1 MANKNIRSLSSR
13 KELDDNLFENI
24 ADLSHKNAPKSDFQE
39 LAKRFMIDDSVIA
52 GTASFYDFTRE
63 SNRNKK
69 IHVCSGTACMV
80 ANTQNKLHQQLEN
93 HFDKDEIGHAA
104 CVGRCHTN
112 NAFMYNENTYSSSN
126 EKELESI
133 IVNKNYQENKYNIS
147 CNTTP
152 ILTSKIENIEAFYQL
167 AEVYKNNPQQV
178 IHEIKISNL
187 RGRGGAGFPFWFKLD
202 AVIKEPNAQKYIVC
216 NADEGDPGAYSDM
229 YLMEHQAHKV
239 LFGMYMAGLTVGA
252 NTGVLYIR
260 GEYPDSIRIVGEAIE
275 FLKEKNL
282 IGDFKFK
289 IIRGQGSYVCGEETA
304 LLSSI
309 EGLRPEVRVR
319 PPYPAQYGLFGKPT
333 VLSNVETF
341 ANIHWILENDGEA
354 YAKLGTKQST
364 GTKLVSLDSFFN
376 SPGMYEIEM
385 GTPLKTVFDQFGN
398 GLKSEI
404 KAFQIGGPLG
414 GIVPFDKIKDLTL
427 DFESLNNN
435 GFLLGHASVVSI
447 PKEFPMIQF
456 LEHLMEF
463 TADESCGKCYP
474 CRIGSFRGMEM
485 LQKAQHENYKIDRQL
500 FDDLLETLEIGSL
513 CALGGGI
520 PLPVKNALQY
530 FNEEL
535 KEYFKYNL
543 KKSLHKDTQRNT
555 KIHKEK

>member
-24 ADLSHKNAPKSDFQE
+24 ANLSHNNAQKKEFQE
-39 LAKRFMIDDSVIA
+39 LAKHFLIDDSVVA

-69 IHVCSGTACMV
+69 VHICSGTACMT
-80 ANTQNKLHQQLEN
+80 AKTQNSLHKNLEN
-93 HFDKDEIGHAA
+93 HFPSEEIGHAA
-104 CVGRCHTN
+104 CVGRCHSN
-112 NAFMYNENTYSSSN
+112 SAFMYNDKTYTAENT
-126 EKELESI
+126 EELKTILE
-133 IVNKNYQENKYNIS
+133 NKKQQENEYNIA

-152 ILTSKIENIEAFYQL
+152 ILTSKIENITGFYLL
-167 AEVYKNNPQQV
+167 AEKFKNNPQQ
-178 IHEIKISNL
+178 IIKEIKTSNL

-202 AVIKEPNAQKYIVC
+202 AVIKEVSTQKYIVC

-260 GEYPDSIRIVGEAIE
+260 GEYPDSIRIVQEAISE
-275 FLKEKNL
+275 LKSKNI
-282 IGDFKFK
+282 IGDFRFK

-304 LLSSI
+304 LLNSI

-341 ANIHWILENDGEA
+341 ANVHWILENGGDS
-354 YAKLGTKQST
+354 YANLGTKQST

-376 SPGMYEIEM
+376 KPGMYEIEM
-385 GTPLKTVFDQFGN
+385 GTDLHTIFYEYGN
-398 GLKSEI
+398 GFKEEI
-404 KAFQIGGPLG
+404 KALQIGGPLG
-414 GIVPFDKIKDLTL
+414 GIVPIHKIGELTL

-435 GFLLGHASVVSI
+435 GFLLGHASFVSI
-447 PKEFPMIQF
+447 PKDFPMIQF

-485 LQKAQHENYKIDRQL
+485 LQKAQNSTYKIDRKL
-500 FDDLLETLEIGSL
+500 FNDLLETLEIGSL
-513 CALGGGI
+513 CALGGGV
-520 PLPVKNALQY
+520 PLPIKNALQY
-530 FNEEL
+530 FNDEL
-535 KEYFKYNL
+535 QQYFTSN
-543 KKSLHKDTQRNT
+543 
-555 KIHKEK
+555 

>member
-1 MANKNIRSLSSR
+1 MANKNIRTLSSR

-24 ADLSHKNAPKSDFQE
+24 ADLSKKNASKEEFQK
-39 LAKRFMIDDSVIA
+39 LAKKFLIDDSVIA
-52 GTASFYDFTRE
+52 GTTSFYDFTRE
-63 SNRNKK
+63 ENRNKK
-69 IHVCSGTACMV
+69 IHVCSGTACMT
-80 ANTQNKLHQQLEN
+80 AKTQSNLHKSIET
-93 HFDKDEIGHAA
+93 HFADKEIGHAA
-104 CVGRCHTN
+104 CVGRCHSN
-112 NAFMYNENTYSSSN
+112 NAFMYEGKTYSASS
-126 EKELESI
+126 EDELISI
-133 IVNKNYQENKYNIS
+133 ISEKKQQENKYHIG

-152 ILTSKIENIEAFYQL
+152 ILTSKIQNISVFYGL
-167 AEVYKNNPQQV
+167 AKKFNNKPQHVIQEVKA
-178 IHEIKISNL
+178 SNL

-202 AVIKEPNAQKYIVC
+202 AVLKEPLDAISTPLNNRAQDDIQKYIVC

-260 GEYPDSIRIVGEAIE
+260 GEYPDSIREVQKAIE
-275 FLKEKNL
+275 ELKTKKL
-282 IGDFKFK
+282 IGDFRFK

-304 LLSSI
+304 LLNSI

-341 ANIHWILENDGEA
+341 ANIHWILENGGDA
-354 YAKLGTKQST
+354 YAALGTKQST

-376 SPGMYEIEM
+376 KPGMYEIEM
-385 GTPLKTVFDQFGN
+385 GTDLHTIFYEYGN
-398 GLKSEI
+398 GFKKDI
-404 KAFQIGGPLG
+404 KGFQIGGPLG
-414 GIVPFDKIKDLTL
+414 GIVPIHKIGDLTL

-435 GFLLGHASVVSI
+435 GFLLGHASFVSI
-447 PKEFPMIQF
+447 PTNFPMIKF

-474 CRIGSFRGMEM
+474 CRIGSFRGMEL
-485 LQKAQHENYKIDRQL
+485 LQKAQKDNYKIDRQL

-530 FNEEL
+530 FDDEL
-535 KEYFKYNL
+535 KNYFTSN
-543 KKSLHKDTQRNT
+543 
-555 KIHKEK
+555 

>member
-1 MANKNIRSLSSR
+1 MANKNIRSLSFR

-24 ADLSHKNAPKSDFQE
+24 ADLSHKNATKPEFQE

-80 ANTQNKLHQQLEN
+80 ANTQNKLHQHLEN
-93 HFDKDEIGHAA
+93 HFNKDEIGHAA

-112 NAFMYNENTYSSSN
+112 NAFMFNGNTYSAHN
-126 EKELESI
+126 ENELNSI
-133 IVNKNYQENKYNIS
+133 IDSKKYQENIYNIA

-152 ILTSKIENIEAFYQL
+152 ILTSKIEDLAAFYQL
-167 AEVYKNNPQQV
+167 AEIHKNNPKQV
-178 IHEIKISNL
+178 IQEIKTSNL

-202 AVIKEPNAQKYIVC
+202 AVNKEPNTQKYIVC

-239 LFGMYMAGLTVGA
+239 LFGMYMSGLTVGA

-319 PPYPAQYGLFGKPT
+319 PPYPAQYGLYGKPT

-341 ANIHWILENDGEA
+341 ANIHWILENGGEA
-354 YAKLGTKQST
+354 YEALGTENST

-376 SPGMYEIEM
+376 TPGMYEIEM
-385 GTPLKTVFDQFGN
+385 GTQLKTVFEEFGN

-427 DFESLNNN
+427 DFESLNNA

-447 PKEFPMIQF
+447 PKDFPMIQF

-535 KEYFKYNL
+535 KEYFK
-543 KKSLHKDTQRNT
+543 
-555 KIHKEK
+555 

>member
-24 ADLSHKNAPKSDFQE
+24 ADLSHKKALKPEFQE

-80 ANTQNKLHQQLEN
+80 ANTQNKLLKNLEN
-93 HFDKDEIGHAA
+93 HFEKDEIGHAA

-112 NAFMYNENTYSSSN
+112 NAFMYNDHTYSANN
-126 EKELESI
+126 EAELTDILSLRAQSRS
-133 IVNKNYQENKYNIS
+133 QENKYNIG
-147 CNTTP
+147 CNATP
-152 ILTSKIENIEAFYQL
+152 ILTSKIEDLVAFYKL
-167 AEVYKNNPQQV
+167 AEVYKNNAQKV
-178 IHEIKISNL
+178 IQEIKTSNL

-202 AVIKEPNAQKYIVC
+202 AVISAPLNNQVQDSQKYIVC

-229 YLMEHQAHKV
+229 YLMEHQPHKV
-239 LFGMYMAGLTVGA
+239 LFGMYLSGLTVGA

-260 GEYPDSIRIVGEAIE
+260 GEYPDSVRIVGEAISE
-275 FLKEKNL
+275 LKEKNL

-304 LLSSI
+304 LLNSI

-319 PPYPAQYGLFGKPT
+319 PPYPAQYGLYGKPT

-341 ANIHWILENDGEA
+341 ANIHWILENGGEA
-354 YAKLGTKQST
+354 YAALGTKQST
-364 GTKLVSLDSFFN
+364 GTKLVSLDNFFN
-376 SPGMYEIEM
+376 TPGMYEIEM
-385 GTPLKTVFDQFGN
+385 GTPLKTIFEEFGN
-398 GLKSEI
+398 GFKSEI

-414 GIVPFDKIKDLTL
+414 GIIPFDKIGNLTL
-427 DFESLNNN
+427 DFESLNSN

-447 PKEFPMIQF
+447 PKGFPMIQF

-530 FNEEL
+530 FEEEL
-535 KEYFKYNL
+535 KQYF
-543 KKSLHKDTQRNT
+543 
-555 KIHKEK
+555 E

>member
-80 ANTQNKLHQQLEN
+80 ANTQNKLHRHLEN
-93 HFDKDEIGHAA
+93 HFNKDQIGHAA
-104 CVGRCHTN
+104 CLGRCHSN
-112 NAFMYNENTYSSSN
+112 NAFMFNDNTYSAKD
-126 EKELESI
+126 EKELNSI
-133 IVNKNYQENKYNIS
+133 IDNKKYQENIYNIS

-152 ILTSKIENIEAFYQL
+152 ILTSKTENIEAFYQL
-167 AEVYKNNPQQV
+167 AEVFKNNPQQV
-178 IHEIKISNL
+178 IQEIKISNL

-202 AVIKEPNAQKYIVC
+202 AVIKEPNTQKYIVC

-309 EGLRPEVRVR
+309 EGMRPEVRVR
-319 PPYPAQYGLFGKPT
+319 PPYPARYGLFGKPT

-341 ANIHWILENDGEA
+341 ANLHWILENGGEA
-354 YAKLGTKQST
+354 YEALGTKNST

-385 GTPLKTVFDQFGN
+385 GTPLKTVFEVFGQ
-398 GLKSEI
+398 GFKSEI

-414 GIVPFDKIKDLTL
+414 GIVPFDKINDLTL

-447 PKEFPMIQF
+447 PKDFPMIQF

-530 FNEEL
+530 FEGEL
-535 KEYFKYNL
+535 KEYFK
-543 KKSLHKDTQRNT
+543 
-555 KIHKEK
+555 

>member
-1 MANKNIRSLSSR
+1 MANKNIRSLSFR

-24 ADLSHKNAPKSDFQE
+24 ADLSHKNATKPEFQE

-80 ANTQNKLHQQLEN
+80 ANTQNKLHQHLEN

-112 NAFMYNENTYSSSN
+112 NAFMFNGNTYSAKNEAELTDILSLRAQSRSQENTY
-126 EKELESI
+126 
-133 IVNKNYQENKYNIS
+133 NIA

-152 ILTSKIENIEAFYQL
+152 ILTSKIEDIAAFYKL
-167 AEVYKNNPQQV
+167 AEIHKNNPKQV
-178 IHEIKISNL
+178 IQEIKISNL

-202 AVIKEPNAQKYIVC
+202 AVNKEPNTQKYIVC

-239 LFGMYMAGLTVGA
+239 LFGMYMSGLTVGA

-319 PPYPAQYGLFGKPT
+319 PPYPAQYGLYGKPT

-341 ANIHWILENDGEA
+341 ANIHWILENGGEA
-354 YAKLGTKQST
+354 YEALGTENST

-385 GTPLKTVFDQFGN
+385 GTPLKTVFEVFGN

-427 DFESLNNN
+427 DFESLNYH

-447 PKEFPMIQF
+447 PKDFPMIQF

-535 KEYFKYNL
+535 KEYFK
-543 KKSLHKDTQRNT
+543 
-555 KIHKEK
+555 

>member
-13 KELDDNLFENI
+13 KGLDDNLFENI
-24 ADLSHKNAPKSDFQE
+24 ADLSHRDASKEEFQA
-39 LAKRFMIDDSVIA
+39 LAKRFMVDDSVIF
-52 GTASFYDFTRE
+52 GTSSFYDFTKE
-63 SNRNKK
+63 ENRNKK

-80 ANTQNKLHQQLEN
+80 AKTQVDLQKNIEQ
-93 HFDKDEIGHAA
+93 HFKKEEIGHAA

-112 NAFMYNENTYSSSN
+112 SAFMYKGKTYTTSN
-126 EKELESI
+126 KQELSAI
-133 IVNKNYQENKYNIS
+133 ISNNNHQANNYHIN

-152 ILTSKIENIEAFYQL
+152 ILTSKVEDIVKFYAL
-167 AEVYKNNPQQV
+167 VKKYKNNPKQV
-178 IHEIKISNL
+178 IQELKISNL

-202 AVIKEPNAQKYIVC
+202 AVIKEDNNQKYIVC

-229 YLMEHQAHKV
+229 YLMEHQPHKV
-239 LFGMYMAGLTVGA
+239 LFGMYVSGLTVGA

-260 GEYPDSIRIVGEAIE
+260 GEYPDSIRNIQYAIE
-275 FLKEKNL
+275 ELNEKKL
-282 IGDFKFK
+282 IANFKFK

-304 LLSSI
+304 LLNSI

-319 PPYPAQYGLFGKPT
+319 PPYPAQYGLYGKPT

-341 ANIHWILENDGEA
+341 ANIHWILENGGDS
-354 YAKLGTKQST
+354 YSKLGTKQSA

-376 SPGMYEIEM
+376 TPGMYEIEM
-385 GTPLKTVFDQFGN
+385 GTDLHTIFYEFGN
-398 GLKSEI
+398 GFKETI

-414 GIVPFDKIKDLTL
+414 GIVPMNKIGELTL
-427 DFESLNNN
+427 DFESFNTK

-447 PKEFPMIQF
+447 PSEFPMIKF

-485 LQKAQHENYKIDRQL
+485 LQKAQNENYRINRQL

-513 CALGGGI
+513 CALGGGV

-530 FNEEL
+530 FSEEL
-535 KEYFKYNL
+535 SQYFTSK
-543 KKSLHKDTQRNT
+543 
-555 KIHKEK
+555 

>member
-93 HFDKDEIGHAA
+93 HFDKNEIGHAA

-112 NAFMYNENTYSSSN
+112 NAFMYDGNTYSAS
-126 EKELESI
+126 EAAELTNILSLRAQSRS
-133 IVNKNYQENKYNIS
+133 QENKYNIS

-167 AEVYKNNPQQV
+167 TEVYKNNPKQV
-178 IHEIKISNL
+178 IQEIKISNL

-202 AVIKEPNAQKYIVC
+202 AVIKETNTQKYIVC

-289 IIRGQGSYVCGEETA
+289 IICGQGSYVCGEETA

-341 ANIHWILENDGEA
+341 ANIHWILENGGEA

-376 SPGMYEIEM
+376 TPGMYEIEM
-385 GTPLKTVFDQFGN
+385 GTPLKTIFEVFGN

-414 GIVPFDKIKDLTL
+414 GIVPFDKINDLTL
-427 DFESLNNN
+427 DFESLNSN

-485 LQKAQHENYKIDRQL
+485 LQKAQHENYKIDRKL

-535 KEYFKYNL
+535 KKYF
-543 KKSLHKDTQRNT
+543 
-555 KIHKEK
+555 E